1 MKGITIRRKHRKHR
15 KHNKKGKRTL
25 RRRSQIKQ
33 RGGGDIEE
41 SYPDAVVVKQRDDPN
56 EIIDGLP
63 VVKSAF
69 SLSESE
75 EV

>member
-1 MKGITIRRKHRKHR
+1 MKGLSIRRKYTRRNRKHRKGT
-15 KHNKKGKRTL
+15 KKAMRLKRI
-25 RRRSQIKQ
+25 RQ
-33 RGGGDIEE
+33 RGGGDVEE

-69 SLSESE
+69 TSSESE

>member
-1 MKGITIRRKHRKHR
+1 MKGLTIRRKYRKR
-15 KHNKKGKRTL
+15 NKKSKRTL
-25 RRRSQIKQ
+25 RSKRHLKQ

-69 SLSESE
+69 SLSE